1 MGVIKVYK
9 IDHKIP
15 KYLFKLR
22 EVLVR
27 DFEEYLEDNFVKLTE
42 NKRKLIK
49 ASVGCFV
56 LNLNKSII
64 SKRDTF
70 GITLDQTNYSKK
82 IVVNGRDTKRKVSY
96 TYTKSLFQFLNQKD
110 YGDLTVG
117 GEVEDYGLVDKQ
129 WVATVF
135 SRSYFKLNDKL
146 KTLYTKYVSKPDTFD
161 ALDNVLIL
169 REEDTRGNKKDKTYR
184 NNEVTKQKVDYVN
197 RYNKFSR
204 EVEVTYRDTRLDAQI
219 YKVFNRDFDHGG
231 RSIMV
236 SEYQRLNGEKR
247 DEVVIGGE
255 ETCCY
260 DYKGF
265 EPSIAYSIKQEI
277 MEGDPYTLEVLHE
290 KGYEV
295 KTARKLAKA
304 IFIICLNCDNIT
316 QAKRA
321 LSMWIS
327 ENMDLENLYE
337 KGKIP
342 SKMIPT
348 AEVIEI
354 MLDHH
359 HMIGEV
365 FFSSHRGYCVQNV
378 GAEINDFVLDSM
390 IQNHKTLVIQV
401 HDDFR
406 CTVEKEKELKET
418 MHKAYEYVLG
428 FSDNCYIVKES

>member
-1 MGVIKVYK
+1 MYK

-15 KYLFKLR
+15 KYLHKIR
-22 EVLVR
+22 EEIVK
-27 DFEEYLEDNFVKLTE
+27 DFEEYLQDNFVKITA
-42 NKRKLIK
+42 NKRKLIQNV
-49 ASVGCFV
+49 VGCFV
-56 LNLNKSII
+56 LNLNKSFV
-64 SKRDTF
+64 SGNDRF
-70 GITLDQTNYSKK
+70 GITLRPESYSNK
-82 IVVNGRDTKRKVSY
+82 IIINGRDTKRKVSH

-110 YGDLTVG
+110 YGDLYIG
-117 GEVEDYGLVDKQ
+117 GEVEDFCFVNNK
-129 WVATVF
+129 WTPTSF
-135 SRSYFKLNDKL
+135 SKSYFKINDKL
-146 KTLYTKYVSKPDTFD
+146 RFLYDKCVSKPDKFEL
-161 ALDNVLIL
+161 LDNVVIL
-169 REEDTRGNKKDKTYR
+169 RDNNKKQKTYKIDE
-184 NNEVTKQKVDYVN
+184 NTKQKVDYVN

-277 MEGDPYTLEVLHE
+277 MEGDPYTLEALHE

-304 IFIICLNCDNIT
+304 VFIICLNCDNIT

-327 ENMDLENLYE
+327 ENMDLEKLY
-337 KGKIP
+337 KRGKIP

>member
-1 MGVIKVYK
+1 MYK

-27 DFEEYLEDNFVKLTE
+27 DFEEYLENSFVKLTE
-42 NKRKLIK
+42 NKKQLIK
-49 ASVGCFV
+49 NSVGCFV
-56 LNLNKSII
+56 LNLNKSVIAR
-64 SKRDTF
+64 KDTF
-70 GITLDQTNYSKK
+70 GITLSRTNYSKK
-82 IVVNGRDTKRKVSY
+82 IIVNGRDTKRKVSY
-96 TYTKSLFQFLNQKD
+96 TYTRSLFQFLNQKD
-110 YGDLTVG
+110 YGDLTIG
-117 GEVEDYGLVDKQ
+117 GEVEDYGFIGKE

-135 SRSYFKLNDKL
+135 SRSYFKVNGRLKEMYDKH
-146 KTLYTKYVSKPDTFD
+146 VVRPETFD
-161 ALDNVLIL
+161 LLDDVVKL
-169 REEDTRGNKKDKTYR
+169 RDENKKEKTYR
-184 NNEVTKQKVDYVN
+184 INEYAKRAIAHAK
-197 RYNKFSR
+197 RYNKFSLG
-204 EVEVTYRDTRLDAQI
+204 VEVLFRDTRLDAQI
-219 YKVFNRDFDHGG
+219 YKVFNKDFNHGG

-236 SEYQRLNGEKR
+236 SEYQRLSGEKR
-247 DEVVIGGE
+247 DEVIIGGDS
-255 ETCCY
+255 TCCY

-277 MEGDPYTLEVLHE
+277 MEGDPYTLDALHE
-290 KGYEV
+290 KGYEPE
-295 KTARKLAKA
+295 TARKLAKA

-327 ENMDLENLYE
+327 ENMDLEKLY
-337 KGKIP
+337 KQGKIP

-348 AEVIEI
+348 GEVIDI

-390 IQNHKTLVIQV
+390 IQNHKTLVVQV

-406 CTVEKEKELKET
+406 CTVEKEQELKDT
-418 MHKAYEYVLG
+418 MHKAYEHVLG